1 MLEQRVPGTA
11 EHRGGTGIPGSPVL
25 PDLTG
30 VDLRTLQGLDDEALT
45 AAVEDVLRCPGSF
58 TDSWNDGE

>member
-1 MLEQRVPGTA
+1 MLEQRVAGTA
-11 EHRGGTGIPGSPVL
+11 ARVGGAPGGPVL

-30 VDLRTLQGLDDEALT
+30 VDLWTLQGLDDAALT

-58 TDSWNDGE
+58 TDSWNDGK

>member
-1 MLEQRVPGTA
+1 MLEQRVPGSA
-11 EHRGGTGIPGSPVL
+11 AQIGGPEL

-30 VDLRTLQGLDDEALT
+30 VDLRTLRRLDDDALT

-58 TDSWNDGE
+58 TDAWNDGP

>member
-1 MLEQRVPGTA
+1 MLEQRVPGSAA
-11 EHRGGTGIPGSPVL
+11 ETGGFPGSPVL

-58 TDSWNDGE
+58 KDSWNDAE

>member
-1 MLEQRVPGTA
+1 MLEQRVAGSA
-11 EHRGGTGIPGSPVL
+11 AQVGGIPGSPVL

-30 VDLRTLQGLDDEALT
+30 VDLRTLQYLDDAALT

-58 TDSWNDGE
+58 TDMWKDSE

>member
-1 MLEQRVPGTA
+1 MLEQRVPGSA
-11 EHRGGTGIPGSPVL
+11 ERISGIPGSPVL

-30 VDLRTLQGLDDEALT
+30 VDLWTLQGLDDASLT

-58 TDSWNDGE
+58 TDSWNDGK

>member
-1 MLEQRVPGTA
+1 MLEQRVAGSV
-11 EHRGGTGIPGSPVL
+11 EQIGGIADNPQL

-30 VDLRTLQGLDDEALT
+30 VDLWTLQGLDDAALE

-58 TDSWNDGE
+58 TDSWGDGT

>member
-1 MLEQRVPGTA
+1 MLEQRVAGSA
-11 EHRGGTGIPGSPVL
+11 ERIEGMPGSPAL

-30 VDLRTLQGLDDEALT
+30 VDLWTLGDLDDTALM

>member
-1 MLEQRVPGTA
+1 MLEQRVPESA
-11 EHRGGTGIPGSPVL
+11 EQTGRNAGGPVL

-45 AAVEDVLRCPGSF
+45 AAVDDVLRCPGSF
-58 TDSWNDGE
+58 TDSWNDGN

>member
-11 EHRGGTGIPGSPVL
+11 GQVSGISGNPVL

-30 VDLRTLQGLDDEALT
+30 VDLRTLQGLDDAALT
-45 AAVEDVLRCPGSF
+45 AAVEDVLRCPDSL
-58 TDSWNDGE
+58 TDLWKDGK

>member
-1 MLEQRVPGTA
+1 MLEQRVPGSA
-11 EHRGGTGIPGSPVL
+11 GQVSGISGNPVL

-30 VDLRTLQGLDDEALT
+30 VDLRTLQGLDDAALT

-58 TDSWNDGE
+58 TDMWNDSQ